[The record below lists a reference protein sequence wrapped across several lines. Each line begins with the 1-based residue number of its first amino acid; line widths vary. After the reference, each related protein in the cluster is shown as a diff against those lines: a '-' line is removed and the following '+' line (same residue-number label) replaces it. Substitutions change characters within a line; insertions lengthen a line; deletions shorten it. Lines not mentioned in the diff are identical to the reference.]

1 MGEANLTATVLYF
14 FNTEHC
20 NNLIDQCNI
29 VRQNTCIEMFNC
41 IFRITTYEQ
50 LNNILHQNIN
60 TEIND

>member
-41 IFRITTYEQ
+41 NLWAVEQ
-50 LNNILHQNIN
+50 YFTSQYKYWN
-60 TEIND
+60 

>member
-1 MGEANLTATVLYF
+1 MGEANLTATVLYL
-14 FNTEHC
+14 FNTEHS

-41 IFRITTYEQ
+41 ILRITTYEQ
-50 LNNILHQNIN
+50 LNNILHHNIN